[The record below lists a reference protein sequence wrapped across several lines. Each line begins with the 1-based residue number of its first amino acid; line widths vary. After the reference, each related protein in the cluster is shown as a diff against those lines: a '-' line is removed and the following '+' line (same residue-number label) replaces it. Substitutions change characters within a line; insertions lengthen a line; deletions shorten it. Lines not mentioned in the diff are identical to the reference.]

1 MSGAAVSNV
10 RLAAGK
16 KNASTDVSDFTGVR
30 ESISFFVF
38 DVDGTKLHGG
48 GFAANAGRFVL
59 RVESVATHTR
69 I

>member
-1 MSGAAVSNV
+1 MSGAVVPDV

-16 KNASTDVSDFTGVR
+16 ENASPDVPDFAGVR
-30 ESISFFVF
+30 ESISLFVF

-48 GFAANAGRFVL
+48 GLAANAGRFVF
-59 RVESVATHTR
+59 RVASAATGTR